1 MSTTPRLPSAI
12 EGRDADFGAILMHQ
26 PDVAISFGT
35 LYAQFWSEGPLDHP
49 TREAARLRNARI
61 TDCGY

>member
-12 EGRDADFGAILMHQ
+12 EGHPAN
-26 PDVAISFGT
+26 FGT
-35 LYAQFWSEGPLDHP
+35 ILAHHLPLAVGFGQMYGTFWSQGVLDHP
-49 TREAARLRNARI
+49 TKEATRLRNATI

>member
-12 EGRDADFGAILMHQ
+12 EGQ
-26 PDVAISFGT
+26 PAHFGT
-35 LYAQFWSEGPLDHP
+35 LLAHHPALAMGFGGMYGTFWAEGVLDHP
-49 TREAARLRNARI
+49 TKEATRLRNARI

>member
-12 EGRDADFGAILMHQ
+12 EGRPADFGGILMHR
-26 PDVAISFGT
+26 PDVATAFGT
-35 LYAQFWSEGPLDHP
+35 LYAQFWSHGVLDHP
-49 TREAARLRNARI
+49 TKESARLRNARI

>member
-12 EGRDADFGAILMHQ
+12 DGKPANMGTLLAHQ
-26 PDVAISFGT
+26 PELAGLFSD
-35 LYAQFWSEGPLDHP
+35 LYGQFWSHGVVEQPIKE
-49 TREAARLRNARI
+49 TVRIRNARI

>member
-12 EGRDADFGAILMHQ
+12 DGQPATMGTLLAHQPELARSFGA
-26 PDVAISFGT
+26 
-35 LYAQFWSEGPLDHP
+35 LYARFWSGGVVDHP
-49 TREAARLRNARI
+49 TKEAVRLRNARI

>member
-12 EGRDADFGAILMHQ
+12 DGREADFGTVLAHHPAL
-26 PDVAISFGT
+26 ARAFATTYGS
-35 LYAQFWSEGPLDHP
+35 FWSEGVLDHP
-49 TREAARLRNARI
+49 TKEAVRLRNARI

>member
-12 EGRDADFGAILMHQ
+12 DGHPATMGTLLAHQPELARSFGA
-26 PDVAISFGT
+26 
-35 LYAQFWSEGPLDHP
+35 LYARFWSGGVVDHP
-49 TREAARLRNARI
+49 TKEAVRIRNARI

>member
-12 EGRDADFGAILMHQ
+12 DGRAADFGTVLAHHPAL
-26 PDVAISFGT
+26 ARAFGAT
-35 LYAQFWSEGPLDHP
+35 YGAFWSDGVLDHP
-49 TREAARLRNARI
+49 TKEAVRLRNARI